1 LANNLAVI
9 AASFEII
16 PLFGPILSAI
26 PAIAIAYTDGGMPK
40 ALVIACSYVVIHQFE
55 NHLFYPL
62 VVKKI
67 IGVPP
72 IIVILALIIGAKLA
86 GFLGLLL
93 SVPVATMLMEY
104 FNDLEKSKLS
114 KSA

>member
-1 LANNLAVI
+1 
-9 AASFEII
+9 
-16 PLFGPILSAI
+16 
-26 PAIAIAYTDGGMPK
+26 MPK